1 MREAVGALDDIA
13 WFTPGRRET
22 GSVVACGAS
31 AEPPGPT
38 DRTPAMTAGFAPRAA
53 EPTAA

>member
-31 AEPPGPT
+31 AEPP
-38 DRTPAMTAGFAPRAA
+38 RAN
-53 EPTAA
+53 